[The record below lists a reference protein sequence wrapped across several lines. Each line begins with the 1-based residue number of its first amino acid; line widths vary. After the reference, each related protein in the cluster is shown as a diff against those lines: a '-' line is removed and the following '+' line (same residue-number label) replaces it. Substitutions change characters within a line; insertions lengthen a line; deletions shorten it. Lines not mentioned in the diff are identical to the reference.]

1 MRRSP
6 EAVVI
11 GCYISVE
18 HWGKASLI
26 RGWRM
31 GFYIIRRWTIEQPLA
46 LWTYDDE
53 FISSRWWACELLCSF
68 LLPSEGVPACCD
80 GCASLASLYTSHTAS
95 TLLTR
100 LRCHPMNLFLS
111 SIELLTLTRASV
123 SVYCVLLSLCTVCFC
138 LCDIVLLPRNC
149 RRRRAWCYGLNR
161 WLWLVMAGSEVLFG
175 IRNRIWTLC
184 RRPGRSRTTLKQ
196 YFWMTPQANGP
207 MCKDFGQ
214 SFSEE
219 INFEG
224 QRLKNLYNIMFKQFD
239 LSLCHLFV
247 THQ

>member
-18 HWGKASLI
+18 HWGKASVI

-31 GFYIIRRWTIEQPLA
+31 GFYIIRRWTIRQPLA

-111 SIELLTLTRASV
+111 SIELISLTRASV
-123 SVYCVLLSLCTVCFC
+123 SVFCVLLSLCPVCFC
-138 LCDIVLLPRNC
+138 LETAAAVERD
-149 RRRRAWCYGLNR
+149 AMDWAAGYG
-161 WLWLVMAGSEVLFG
+161 WLWLVMRFSLVLGTEFELSVAVQKG
-175 IRNRIWTLC
+175 AR
-184 RRPGRSRTTLKQ
+184 
-196 YFWMTPQANGP
+196 GP
-207 MCKDFGQ
+207 
-214 SFSEE
+214 
-219 INFEG
+219 
-224 QRLKNLYNIMFKQFD
+224 
-239 LSLCHLFV
+239 
-247 THQ
+247 

>member
-53 FISSRWWACELLCSF
+53 LISSRWWACELLCSF

-80 GCASLASLYTSHTAS
+80 CCASLYTSHTAS
-95 TLLTR
+95 ILLAR
-100 LRCHPMNLFLS
+100 LRYHAMNLFLS
-111 SIELLTLTRASV
+111 SIEHLTLTRASV
-123 SVYCVLLSLCTVCFC
+123 SVFCVLLSLCLVCFC
-138 LCDIVLLPRNC
+138 LETAAAVEHD
-149 RRRRAWCYGLNR
+149 AMDWAAGYG
-161 WLWLVMAGSEVLFG
+161 WLWLVMRFSLVLG
-175 IRNRIWTLC
+175 TELIPPRVAVHLR
-184 RRPGRSRTTLKQ
+184 
-196 YFWMTPQANGP
+196 GP
-207 MCKDFGQ
+207 
-214 SFSEE
+214 
-219 INFEG
+219 
-224 QRLKNLYNIMFKQFD
+224 
-239 LSLCHLFV
+239 
-247 THQ
+247 

>member
-1 MRRSP
+1 MMMNLFLPS
-6 EAVVI
+6 
-11 GCYISVE
+11 
-18 HWGKASLI
+18 W
-26 RGWRM
+26 
-31 GFYIIRRWTIEQPLA
+31 
-46 LWTYDDE
+46 
-53 FISSRWWACELLCSF
+53 LLCEIVVKVSSSF
-68 LLPSEGVPACCD
+68 GRGAGLLWLLCF
-80 GCASLASLYTSHTAS
+80 SLYFSHGFYTSHT
-95 TLLTR
+95 
-100 LRCHPMNLFLS
+100 P
-111 SIELLTLTRASV
+111 SISCYEFVSVLNWTPNINPCFCLCVLCASV
-123 SVYCVLLSLCTVCFC
+123 SVSC
-138 LCDIVLLPRNC
+138 VLLPRNC

>member
-1 MRRSP
+1 MN
-6 EAVVI
+6 I
-11 GCYISVE
+11 GWWIYFFSN
-18 HWGKASLI
+18 
-26 RGWRM
+26 
-31 GFYIIRRWTIEQPLA
+31 
-46 LWTYDDE
+46 E
-53 FISSRWWACELLCSF
+53 FRWWACELLCSF

-80 GCASLASLYTSHTAS
+80 CCASLASLYTSHTPS
-95 TLLTR
+95 
-100 LRCHPMNLFLS
+100 MSFYEIV
-111 SIELLTLTRASV
+111 SIFYWTPNINPFFCLCVLCASV
-123 SVYCVLLSLCTVCFC
+123 SVSC
-138 LCDIVLLPRNC
+138 VLLPRNC

-161 WLWLVMAGSEVLFG
+161 WLWLVMAGYEVLFG

-239 LSLCHLFV
+239 LSFCHRVDMLQVFSMKTV
-247 THQ
+247 VESKNQKRI